1 MVYNFI
7 IRIAFDGRICQSDP
21 KREPAVGASRWVR
34 WLSASRAF
42 GEEPR
47 VPPLIGRRAAA
58 LYIRACKL
66 GGTTE
71 LFVPFRVG

>member
-21 KREPAVGASRWVR
+21 QREPAVGASRWVR

-47 VPPLIGRRAAA
+47 VPPLSGKERQPHIVGV
-58 LYIRACKL
+58 CNL